1 MIACKR
7 AAQLIV
13 QSLETPLT
21 WRQRL
26 ALAWH
31 LSICAMRR
39 RFRRQMRLVQRA
51 GRTADLPEAMPGQE
65 DAALP
70 AEARERIKR
79 ALRDQTPGGA
89 R

>member
-1 MIACKR
+1 MTPCKR
-7 AAQLIV
+7 AAQLIA

-26 ALAWH
+26 ALAFH
-31 LSICAMRR
+31 LCVCDMCR

-51 GRTADLPEAMPGQE
+51 GRTLDLPEPMPGQE
-65 DAALP
+65 DGALP

-79 ALRDQTPGGA
+79 VLREQSGGGA
-89 R
+89 V

>member
-1 MIACKR
+1 
-7 AAQLIV
+7 
-13 QSLETPLT
+13 
-21 WRQRL
+21 
-26 ALAWH
+26 
-31 LSICAMRR
+31 
-39 RFRRQMRLVQRA
+39 MRLVQRA

>member
-7 AAQLIV
+7 AAQLIA

-31 LSICAMRR
+31 LSVCAMCR
-39 RFRRQMRLVQRA
+39 RFRRQIRLVQRA
-51 GRTADLPEAMPGQE
+51 GRAADPAEAMPGQE
-65 DAALP
+65 DVALP
-70 AEARERIKR
+70 EGARERIKQ
-79 ALRDQTPGGA
+79 ALRQQGQGGTG
-89 R
+89 